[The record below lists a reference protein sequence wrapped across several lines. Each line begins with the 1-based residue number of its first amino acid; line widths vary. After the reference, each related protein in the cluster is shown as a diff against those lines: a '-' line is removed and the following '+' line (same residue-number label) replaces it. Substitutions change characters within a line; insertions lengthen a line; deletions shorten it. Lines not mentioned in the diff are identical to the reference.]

1 MLITTTPTIEGR
13 PIQDYRGIVSG
24 EVIIGAN
31 VFKDFMAGL
40 RDFFGGRSGSY
51 EKVLIEAKEAALKEM
66 TDRAEAMR
74 ANAVVGVDI
83 DYETLGQGGSMIMVA
98 CSGTAVVI

>member
-13 PIQDYRGIVSG
+13 PIQEYRGIVSG

-51 EKVLIEAKEAALKEM
+51 EKVLIEAKEAAIKEM
-66 TDRAEAMR
+66 TTRAEAMR
-74 ANAVVGVDI
+74 ANAVVGVDF
-83 DYETLGQGGSMIMVA
+83 DYEKIGRASCRERV
-98 CSGTAVVI
+98 